1 MDYRLMSF
9 YNAPPLDCRDLMTL
23 LGQSTLNDF
32 AALPHD
38 LRRQFRKEIQLLIRN
53 DTSLLYAAPGDVA
66 DVWAV
71 PRDDAEMHLPMKIG
85 NFTDFMC
92 ALEHV
97 QTTGRL
103 AGYGQVPANFFS
115 MPLAYNGRASS
126 VIVSGV
132 DVSRPN
138 GILNVDQGGCQYAAS
153 KKLDYEV
160 EMGMFV
166 SQPVSHG
173 NAVAASVARNHIFG
187 FVLLNDWS
195 ARDVQFNEMMPLGPF
210 NGKAFATSISPWVV
224 TLDALEDTG
233 ALVPS
238 APGGDVTGGSNTNNK
253 FLECSDDLSVRVTSY
268 ISRNDGKSRE
278 LLAQSDLKHLYWSP
292 FQMLAHHSSSGCG
305 LLTGDLLGTGTLSS
319 TAEQAAELGQGFEGK
334 RSGCLHELVLAGTR
348 PLKLGDGSVLTWLED
363 GDTVIL
369 EGWAGSAD
377 KAIGFGEL
385 VNQITPVKELPQ

>member
-1 MDYRLMSF
+1 
-9 YNAPPLDCRDLMTL
+9 
-23 LGQSTLNDF
+23 
-32 AALPHD
+32 
-38 LRRQFRKEIQLLIRN
+38 
-53 DTSLLYAAPGDVA
+53 
-66 DVWAV
+66 
-71 PRDDAEMHLPMKIG
+71 
-85 NFTDFMC
+85 
-92 ALEHV
+92 
-97 QTTGRL
+97 
-103 AGYGQVPANFFS
+103 

-132 DVSRPN
+132 DVSRSN

-253 FLECSDDLSVRVTSY
+253 FWNVRTICQCELPRTFLVSTGPRH
-268 ISRNDGKSRE
+268 SRWNCAMKQCQVAKAPPFLQE
-278 LLAQSDLKHLYWSP
+278 MTASP
-292 FQMLAHHSSSGCG
+292 ESSS
-305 LLTGDLLGTGTLSS
+305 
-319 TAEQAAELGQGFEGK
+319 
-334 RSGCLHELVLAGTR
+334 HN
-348 PLKLGDGSVLTWLED
+348 P
-363 GDTVIL
+363 I
-369 EGWAGSAD
+369 
-377 KAIGFGEL
+377 
-385 VNQITPVKELPQ
+385 